1 MCRGS
6 CCAGC
11 LGDPLRA
18 CSIALPVILPALLC
32 PLLPSFLLFPPLWVS
47 FQTPIINP
55 DTHPWFVTQSPLSQ
69 HITPPTHT
77 QSALAKE
84 RREVQQQQQ
93 RTLLEA
99 IPKDLSRP
107 WEDPMPEEGERHL
120 AAVREVC
127 EGVDV

>member
-1 MCRGS
+1 MRRS
-6 CCAGC
+6 TR
-11 LGDPLRA
+11 LRCITA
-18 CSIALPVILPALLC
+18 STQSSSILNCGLLLLS
-32 PLLPSFLLFPPLWVS
+32 LLPCL
-47 FQTPIINP
+47 
-55 DTHPWFVTQSPLSQ
+55 
-69 HITPPTHT
+69 

-120 AAVREVC
+120 AAVSDQ
-127 EGVDV
+127 GLSTQQNLTLYTSY